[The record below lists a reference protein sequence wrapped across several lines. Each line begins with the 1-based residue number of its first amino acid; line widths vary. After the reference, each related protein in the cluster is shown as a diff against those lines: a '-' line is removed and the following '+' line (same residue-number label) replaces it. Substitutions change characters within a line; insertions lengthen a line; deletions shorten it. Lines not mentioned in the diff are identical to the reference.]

1 MKKILIIDDEPDI
14 TFVLKKA
21 LQENGFAFVDTFNDP
36 MDVISI
42 YKQQGMYNL
51 LIIDIVM
58 PKMDGFELYEQIKK
72 IDDLVKA
79 CFITAYDIYYEAL
92 REIFPGSEV
101 DCFMK
106 KPIQNEEFL
115 RKVTSAIRMS

>member
-1 MKKILIIDDEPDI
+1 
-14 TFVLKKA
+14 

-58 PKMDGFELYEQIKK
+58 PKMDGFELYEKIKK
-72 IDDLVKA
+72 IDDVVHA
-79 CFITAYDIYYEAL
+79 CFITAYDIYSEAL
-92 REIFPGSEV
+92 REIFPGFEI

-106 KPIQNEEFL
+106 KPIQNEELL
-115 RKVTSAIRMS
+115 RKVTSAITM